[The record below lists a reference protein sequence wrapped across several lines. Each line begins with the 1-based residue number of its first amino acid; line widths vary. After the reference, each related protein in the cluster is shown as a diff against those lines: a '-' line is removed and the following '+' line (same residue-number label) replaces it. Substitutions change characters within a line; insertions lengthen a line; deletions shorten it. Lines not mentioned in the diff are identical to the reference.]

1 MYWSVPVRSKAIGRP
16 PVLRRAAAQP
26 LYRQVLDHLTGEIES
41 GRLRPDRPIPSERS
55 LVRRFRV
62 SRATV
67 RQAIA
72 EGVRRGILRRVNGRG
87 TFVTDTT
94 LHQELPTVTKF
105 PELVRRLGATPRMR
119 LIARARELADV
130 PLARALAIEPG
141 APVERLSLVG
151 FADEQPLA
159 VYEVTLPQPL
169 GSRIADAAR
178 GPRAGFS
185 LFDLYAR
192 HGAKPAYLD
201 QTFEAQ
207 VAGPCLAKRLGVRP
221 GQAVLVTTSIT
232 YTEAGWPIDLRR
244 ATYRGDR
251 YKFSLRRRVD

>member
-1 MYWSVPVRSKAIGRP
+1 M
-16 PVLRRAAAQP
+16 LRRTAAQP
-26 LYRQVLDHLTGEIES
+26 LYRQVLDHLTADIEA
-41 GRLRPDRPIPSERS
+41 GRLQPDRPIPSERA
-55 LVRRFRV
+55 LMQRFGI

-94 LHQELPTVTKF
+94 LHQELASVTKF
-105 PELVRRLGATPRMR
+105 PELVRRLGGTPRMR
-119 LIARARELADV
+119 LISRVRDLADV
-130 PLARALAIEPG
+130 PLARALAVEPG
-141 APVERLSLVG
+141 MPVERLTLVG
-151 FADEQPLA
+151 LADQQPLA
-159 VYEVTLPQPL
+159 MYEVTLPQPL
-169 GSRIADAAR
+169 GGRIAEAAKGLR
-178 GPRAGFS
+178 DGFS

-201 QTFEAQ
+201 QTFEARLADRQ
-207 VAGPCLAKRLGVRP
+207 VAKSLGIRLGA
-221 GQAVLVTTSIT
+221 AVLVTTSIT
-232 YTEAGWPIDLRR
+232 YTEAGRPIDLRR

>member
-1 MYWSVPVRSKAIGRP
+1 M
-16 PVLRRAAAQP
+16 LRRAAAEP
-26 LYRQVLDHLTGEIES
+26 LYRQVLDHLAAEIEA
-41 GRLRPDRPIPSERS
+41 GRLRPDRPIPSERT
-55 LVRRFRV
+55 LMQRFRI
-62 SRATV
+62 SRTTV

-94 LHQELPTVTKF
+94 LHQELPTVTRF
-105 PELVRRLGATPRMR
+105 PELVRRLGGTPRMR
-119 LIARARELADV
+119 LLSRVRDLADV
-130 PLARALAIEPG
+130 PLARALAVEPG
-141 APVERLSLVG
+141 SPVERLTLIG
-151 FADEQPLA
+151 LADQLPLA
-159 VYEVTLPQPL
+159 LYEVTIPQPL
-169 GSRIADAAR
+169 GGRIAAAASGRR
-178 GPRAGFS
+178 GGFS

-207 VAGPCLAKRLGVRP
+207 VAGPELAGRLGLRP
-221 GQAVLVTTSIT
+221 GQAVFVTTSIT
-232 YTEAGWPIDLRR
+232 YTEDGRPIDVRR